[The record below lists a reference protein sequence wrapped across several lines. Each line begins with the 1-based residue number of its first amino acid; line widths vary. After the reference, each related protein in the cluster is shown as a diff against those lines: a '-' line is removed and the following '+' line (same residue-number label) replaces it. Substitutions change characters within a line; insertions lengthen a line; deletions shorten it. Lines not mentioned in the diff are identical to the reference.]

1 MTQSELPDAAT
12 IGADSSWLAPFV
24 VLVMFGLL
32 IPIYRYC
39 FIQTVLENGQVVTRC
54 RWPLNDLLATDAKN
68 IFRRTDTSGASLTP
82 RVRLVLSQVYNGQEI
97 AFGMLVYCWGV
108 CMAALATMQLGDS
121 PILLSPAHTTL
132 CVVLGLVAMPW
143 GVLIV
148 IRRKH
153 NNPFADKDLIL

>member
-1 MTQSELPDAAT
+1 MAQPELPDAAT
-12 IGADSSWLAPFV
+12 IGADSSWLSPFV

-39 FIQTVLENGQVVTRC
+39 FIQAVLENGQVVTRC
-54 RWPLNDLLATDAKN
+54 RWPLSDLLATDAKN

-82 RVRLVLSQVYNGQEI
+82 RVRFILSRIYNGQEI

-121 PILLSPAHTTL
+121 PILLSPAHTAL
-132 CVVLGLVAMPW
+132 CVVLSVVAMTW
-143 GVLIV
+143 GVFIV
-148 IRRKH
+148 IRRKR